1 MLFAESCPYRR
12 LGGLGLTLLLLLS
25 ALGCGDGT
33 TPVTPSSAV
42 QVKVGDAASDRV
54 VAFEMSLTSLVLTTS
69 NGQQVTVLSQPRRIE
84 FTRLAGT
91 LEPVALLSI
100 PQGTY
105 TEAALTGS
113 NLHMTYIDA
122 DGNPHEYTEATQI
135 PTSMRLDP
143 QLVVTADS
151 SVISLDLDLA
161 ASILSIDPTN
171 VEPPQFEPVYA
182 FSVTPVSATEQKE
195 EDGGLE
201 HVVGVVTAADTSSFT
216 MSLGQNGIPL
226 TFVVDASTSFQDVT
240 LTTLLNMIVEVDAVT
255 AVDGTLYAERV
266 AGLTNTGGAVVEGML
281 TRREVLPT
289 GVVKRMAYRP
299 EAPLV
304 VQDGV
309 GNGMADALVG
319 TPVTVDFSAASYGV
333 NGEGMPDGWAFN
345 LIGGLV
351 FNAATVIPGQ
361 AVQVVTDTGIT
372 PLPGG
377 YTIPARTVTLQEQ
390 AASGVVSDYRD
401 GLLFGF
407 LLSAKGTK
415 AVSPR
420 SAVSMPVAAFDLQL
434 PEDSYLRLLNPTFS
448 SVTVGVFPET
458 EVYGTSALSDL
469 MTVRVHGWLF
479 YISDELAMVA
489 DRIDYV
495 SAPAPTNA
503 RIRVP
508 RR

>member
-1 MLFAESCPYRR
+1 MRFAESCAFRR
-12 LGGLGLTLLLLLS
+12 LGGLAFTLLLLLS
-25 ALGCGDGT
+25 AVGCGDGAS
-33 TPVTPSSAV
+33 PVVPSSAV
-42 QVKVGDAASDRV
+42 QVKVGDAAADRV

-69 NGQQVTVLSQPRRIE
+69 NGQQVAVLSQPRRLE
-84 FTRLAGT
+84 FTRLAGA

-100 PQGTY
+100 PQGAY
-105 TEAALTGS
+105 TEAALIGS

-122 DGNPHEYTEATQI
+122 TGNPHQYTESKEI
-135 PTSMRLDP
+135 PTSMVLDP
-143 QLVVTADS
+143 HLVVTADS

-171 VEPPQFEPVYA
+171 VEPPQFEPVYT
-182 FSVTPVSATEQKE
+182 FSVTPVSATQQNE

-201 HVVGVVTAADTSSFT
+201 HVIGVVTSVYSDSFS
-216 MSLGQNGIPL
+216 MLLGQNGISL
-226 TFVVDASTSFQDVT
+226 TFAVDASTSFQDVT
-240 LTTLLNMIVEVDAVT
+240 LTTLSNMIVEVDAVT
-255 AVDGTLYAERV
+255 ASDGTLYAERV
-266 AGLTNTGGAVVEGML
+266 AALTNTSGAVVEGML
-281 TRREVLPT
+281 VHD
-289 GVVKRMAYRP
+289 VVVPDGFVKQIAYTP

-309 GNGMADALVG
+309 GNGMANALVG
-319 TPVTVDFSAASYGV
+319 TPVTVDFSAAAYGV

-372 PLPGG
+372 PIPGG
-377 YTIPARTVTLQEQ
+377 HTILARTVTLQEQ

-401 GLLFGF
+401 GLLFG
-407 LLSAKGTK
+407 LLLGAQGAKT
-415 AVSPR
+415 VSPR

-434 PEDSYLRLLNPTFS
+434 PEDSYLRLLNPTFT

-458 EVYGTSALSDL
+458 ELNGTSALSDL
-469 MTVRVHGWLF
+469 MTVRVRGWLF
-479 YISDELAMVA
+479 YFDDELAMVA

-495 SAPAPTNA
+495 GVPVPTRA
-503 RIRVP
+503 RISLP